1 MLGIEEASQACGWKR
16 TGELG
21 GLGRMEPIAV
31 GKRNTAPTHGPVQQ
45 SENNDKMNQRA
56 RETERA

>member
-16 TGELG
+16 PEALG

-31 GKRNTAPTHGPVQQ
+31 GKRNTAPTHGPEQ
-45 SENNDKMNQRA
+45 
-56 RETERA
+56 